1 MILDRYSKEQINE
14 YRAQW
19 LAQLRS
25 PKAKKAKGKLE
36 DPENPDQRCC
46 LGHACHIFGLQ
57 RAIRRTEYGAVSCV
71 FYGGG
76 DGEASWLPYEAR
88 QKLNISLKGSFK
100 ADVEVDGITVNALSV
115 VNDYTRLSLPQI
127 ADLIEE
133 QFEADNFLPC
143 ETF

>member
-1 MILDRYSKEQINE
+1 MKYTKEQINK
-14 YRAQW
+14 YRAEW

-25 PKAKKAKGKLE
+25 PEAKKAQGKLE
-36 DPENPDQRCC
+36 DPEKPDHRCC
-46 LGHACHIFGLQ
+46 LGHACHVFGL
-57 RAIRRTEYGAVSCV
+57 RRVVKVVEWKSRECV
-71 FYGGG
+71 FYGETHE
-76 DGEASWLPYEAR
+76 EASWLPYEAR

-100 ADVEVDGITVNALSV
+100 AVVAVDGITVNALSV
-115 VNDYTRLSLPQI
+115 VNDYTKLSLPEI